1 MSQNNPQEA
10 GETCSSS
17 ATVVIEHGSNTCSR
31 GLLAL
36 FVEDLVHGFF
46 FLQMDKELQVKEQS
60 SNDTQY
66 AIVQNIVADICFI
79 PLYR

>member
-1 MSQNNPQEA
+1 MRQNNPQEA

-31 GLLAL
+31 GLLVL
-36 FVEDLVHGFF
+36 FAEDLLRKFF
-46 FLQMDKELQVKEQS
+46 CKWTKRELQAKEQS

-66 AIVQNIVADICFI
+66 AIVQNFVADIYLI